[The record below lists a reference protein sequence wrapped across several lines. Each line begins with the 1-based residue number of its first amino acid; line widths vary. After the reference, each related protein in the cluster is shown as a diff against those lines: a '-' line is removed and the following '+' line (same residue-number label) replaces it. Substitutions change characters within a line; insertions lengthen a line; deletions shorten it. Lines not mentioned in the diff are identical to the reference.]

1 MILELATYTGVA
13 TAATIGPV
21 YKVRKGMSKVFKLPY
36 VGIVISLLYAIMT
49 GWLLLKVFAFQS
61 SVAGLANLLSSII
74 FSIWLYM
81 ESKK

>member
-1 MILELATYTGVA
+1 MLGELFVYTGVA

-21 YKVRKGMSKVFKLPY
+21 YKVRKGMSKVFRLPY
-36 VGIVISLLYAIMT
+36 AGIVISLLYAVFT